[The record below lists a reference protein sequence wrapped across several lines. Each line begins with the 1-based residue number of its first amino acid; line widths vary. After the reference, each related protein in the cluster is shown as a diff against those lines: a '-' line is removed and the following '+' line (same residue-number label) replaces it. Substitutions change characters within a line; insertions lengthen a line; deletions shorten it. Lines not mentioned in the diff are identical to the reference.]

1 MTASGQARRW
11 ILLCLVMGGGLSP
24 ACAGADGFER
34 LDRFF
39 EKVDTFKASFIQVVL
54 DENLLALEES
64 SGLLWIARPGRFRWD
79 YESVHPQTIVAD
91 GQVLWVYDIE
101 LEQVTRTPLSDL
113 LRNGLQ
119 IGLLGGFTTF
129 SAFSIDAI
137 TLFDQGLW
145 LRGLLY
151 IVTTV
156 VVSVLG
162 AYLGMSVGRNF

>member
-1 MTASGQARRW
+1 MLQ
-11 ILLCLVMGGGLSP
+11 LLVIGCGGAVGALMRYGLGWRITLLAGGGFPWGTLFVNIFG
-24 ACAGADGFER
+24 CFLAGLIITLF
-34 LDRFF
+34 
-39 EKVDTFKASFIQVVL
+39 
-54 DENLLALEES
+54 
-64 SGLLWIARPGRFRWD
+64 
-79 YESVHPQTIVAD
+79 
-91 GQVLWVYDIE
+91 
-101 LEQVTRTPLSDL
+101 VTRIPLSDL

>member
-1 MTASGQARRW
+1 MRYGFGWRIT
-11 ILLCLVMGGGLSP
+11 LLAGGGFPWGTLFVNIFG
-24 ACAGADGFER
+24 CFLAGLILTLF
-34 LDRFF
+34 
-39 EKVDTFKASFIQVVL
+39 
-54 DENLLALEES
+54 
-64 SGLLWIARPGRFRWD
+64 
-79 YESVHPQTIVAD
+79 
-91 GQVLWVYDIE
+91 
-101 LEQVTRTPLSDL
+101 VTRIPLSDL

>member
-1 MTASGQARRW
+1 MLQ
-11 ILLCLVMGGGLSP
+11 LLVIGCGGAVGALMRYGLGWRITLLAGGGFPWGTLFVNVFG
-24 ACAGADGFER
+24 CFLAGLILTLF
-34 LDRFF
+34 
-39 EKVDTFKASFIQVVL
+39 
-54 DENLLALEES
+54 
-64 SGLLWIARPGRFRWD
+64 
-79 YESVHPQTIVAD
+79 
-91 GQVLWVYDIE
+91 
-101 LEQVTRTPLSDL
+101 VTRIPLSDL

-162 AYLGMSVGRNF
+162 AYLGMSGGRNF

>member
-101 LEQVTRTPLSDL
+101 LEQVTRRGAGERDRTNSRSFVVQWATISER
-113 LRNGLQ
+113 LRCKRF
-119 IGLLGGFTTF
+119 GGSGCRQLDFTN
-129 SAFSIDAI
+129 S
-137 TLFDQGLW
+137 
-145 LRGLLY
+145 
-151 IVTTV
+151 
-156 VVSVLG
+156 
-162 AYLGMSVGRNF
+162 

>member
-1 MTASGQARRW
+1 MRYGLGWRIT
-11 ILLCLVMGGGLSP
+11 LLAGGGFPWGTLFVNTFG
-24 ACAGADGFER
+24 CFLAGLILTLF
-34 LDRFF
+34 
-39 EKVDTFKASFIQVVL
+39 
-54 DENLLALEES
+54 
-64 SGLLWIARPGRFRWD
+64 
-79 YESVHPQTIVAD
+79 
-91 GQVLWVYDIE
+91 
-101 LEQVTRTPLSDL
+101 VTRIPLSDL